1 MTSSPITLWQMN
13 GEKGETVTDFI
24 FLGSKITMDIDCS
37 HEMADK
43 GPYSQ
48 NYGFPDS
55 HVQMWKLD
63 HEEGW
68 VLKNWCF
75 WIVVLEKTLER
86 TLDCKEIKP
95 VNPKKKSTLNIH
107 WKDWHWSSNTSAIC
121 CEEPS
126 DWKRTWCWERL
137 KAKEEGGSRGWDGEI
152 ASPTQ
157 WTWIWTNS
165 KR

>member
-1 MTSSPITLWQMN
+1 MVCSQVIFKTLVPWKKSYDKPRQHIKKQ
-13 GEKGETVTDFI
+13 GHPF
-24 FLGSKITMDIDCS
+24 
-37 HEMADK
+37 ADK

-107 WKDWHWSSNTSAIC
+107 WKDWHRSSNTSAIC

-137 KAKEEGGSRGWDGEI
+137 KAKSEEGDRGWHSQI
-152 ASPTQ
+152 ASLTQ
-157 WTWIWTNS
+157 QT
-165 KR
+165 